1 MQIKSQA
8 FFSQKFMGLI
18 VLCALLISVVSVAFA
33 QEEDTISNSDPV
45 QRALVIAED
54 AVEELEGEDINIV
67 TWDFYQ
73 DDWSTEASWRQ
84 YGTYGIDNCV
94 SAVLLFDKRSNVG
107 FGWTFNI
114 TDVSGD
120 RYQIRVSFDLNDSA
134 VCDEAA
140 PPPAPAAPAAPE
152 VIETVTEDGEVI
164 TVEVELPP
172 VVAGSASVEGF
183 TLGGHVDGLT
193 PQAMDLMRAS
203 GMTWV
208 KKQLPLGAGVGKGL
222 EFINDAKG
230 NGFRILLGVV
240 GDKNA
245 LATDF
250 DGYVAQVA
258 QFTAELAAAGAD
270 AIEVW
275 NEPNLDREW
284 PTGQINGANYTRM
297 LAAAYNAIKAA
308 NPATIVISGAPAPTG
323 FAGAAGCI
331 PELCND
337 DVFMQQMAEAGAAN
351 YMDCIGLHYNEG
363 IVGPSVFS
371 GDPRGEYPTY
381 YFGSMLDRGYN
392 LFGGKKVCFTE
403 LGYLSG
409 EGMGAAIP
417 PAFAWAGNTTLGQHA
432 AWLAEAAAAS
442 AQSGKVAIMIVWNVN
457 FTRWDSDPMGGY
469 AMLRPDGSCP
479 ACQALGAVM
488 SG

>member
-1 MQIKSQA
+1 MQMKA
-8 FFSQKFMGLI
+8 KFLSRNVVGLL
-18 VLCALLISVVSVAFA
+18 VLVALLVFVVSVPFA
-33 QEEDTISNSDPV
+33 QEENDVSNSDPV
-45 QRALVIAED
+45 QRALVVAEE
-54 AVEELEGEDINIV
+54 AIEELEGKDISIV
-67 TWDFYQ
+67 NWDFYQ
-73 DDWSTEASWRQ
+73 DDWSTQASWQQ

-94 SAVLLFDKRSNVG
+94 SAILLFDKRPEIG

-114 TDVSGD
+114 TDISGD
-120 RYQIRVSFDLNDSA
+120 RYQARVSFDLNSSA

-140 PPPAPAAPAAPE
+140 PPPAPAA
-152 VIETVTEDGEVI
+152 VVETVNEDGEV
-164 TVEVELPP
+164 VAVDLPEA
-172 VVAGSASVEGF
+172 VAGSASVEGF
-183 TLGGHVDGLT
+183 SLGGHVDGLT
-193 PQAMDLMRAS
+193 PQAIDLMRSS
-203 GMTWV
+203 GMSWV
-208 KKQLPLGAGVGKGL
+208 KKQLPLGAGVGKGV
-222 EFINDAKG
+222 EFINAAQS
-230 NGFRILLGVV
+230 NGFKILLGVV

-245 LATDF
+245 LAADF

-284 PTGQINGANYTRM
+284 PIGQISGANYTRM
-297 LAAAYNAIKAA
+297 LAASYNAIKAA
-308 NPATIVISGAPAPTG
+308 NPNTLVISGAPAPTG

-337 DVFMQQMAEAGAAN
+337 DVFMQQMAAAGAAN

-363 IVGPSVFS
+363 IVGPSTFS

-381 YFGSMLDRGYN
+381 YFGSMLDRGYS

-409 EGMGAAIP
+409 EGMGAPIP

-432 AWLAEAAAAS
+432 AWLAEAASAS

>member
-1 MQIKSQA
+1 MQMKSKA
-8 FFSQKFMGLI
+8 LLSHKFMGLFI
-18 VLCALLISVVSVAFA
+18 LCVLLVSVVSVTLA
-33 QEEDTISNSDPV
+33 QEEDLVSNSDPV
-45 QRALVIAED
+45 QRALVIAEE
-54 AVEELEGEDINIV
+54 AVEELEGKDIDIL

-94 SAVLLFDKRSNVG
+94 SAILLFDKRSDIG

-114 TDVSGD
+114 TDKRLN
-120 RYQIRVSFDLNDSA
+120 RYQIRVSFDLKSSA

-140 PPPAPAAPAAPE
+140 PPPAPSAPA
-152 VIETVTEDGEVI
+152 TVVEQVDEDGEV
-164 TVEVELPP
+164 VEVELPAA
-172 VVAGSASVEGF
+172 VAGSASVEGF
-183 TLGGHVDGLT
+183 SLGGHVDGLT
-193 PQAMDLMRAS
+193 GQAVGLMQSA

-208 KKQLPLGAGVGKGL
+208 KKQLPLGAGVGKGV
-222 EFINDAKG
+222 EFINSAKA

-245 LATDF
+245 LAADF
-250 DGYVAQVA
+250 DGYTAQVS
-258 QFTAELAAAGAD
+258 QFMAELAAAGAD

-297 LAAAYNAIKAA
+297 LASAYNAIKAA
-308 NPATIVISGAPAPTG
+308 NPATLVISGAPAPTG

-363 IVGPSVFS
+363 IVSPSTVS

-381 YFGSMLDRGYN
+381 YFGSMLNRGYS

-409 EGMGAAIP
+409 EGMGAPIP
-417 PAFAWAGNTTLGQHA
+417 PAFAWAGGTTLGQHA
-432 AWLAEAAAAS
+432 AWLAEAAGSA

-479 ACQALGAVM
+479 ACQALGAAM
-488 SG
+488 GG